1 MVGTGA
7 AFGLFL
13 LSGIAAQLVFL
24 GLVQFLEKLE
34 LGILGAEDP
43 SSPLI
48 SGLTDQDLR
57 ASSETTDA

>member
-7 AFGLFL
+7 AFGLLL

-34 LGILGAEDP
+34 LGILEAEDP

-48 SGLTDQDLR
+48 SEHI
-57 ASSETTDA
+57 ADA